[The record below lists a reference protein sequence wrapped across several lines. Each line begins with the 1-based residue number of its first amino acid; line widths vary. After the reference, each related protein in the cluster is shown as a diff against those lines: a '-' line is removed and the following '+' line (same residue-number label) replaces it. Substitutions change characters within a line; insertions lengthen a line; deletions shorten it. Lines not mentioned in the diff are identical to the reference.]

1 MITAKD
7 NPLPLPTSSDSASTL
22 QKLDKLGDYTSS
34 TDKMP
39 SLMIAPDVATMN
51 SDVNAL
57 DARLKTFAVS
67 SEVLMN
73 VLDKVA
79 KVHPYISD
87 AVLLFKAVITL
98 KLNRRDDN
106 IKLAPPLLRMQAMMS
121 VVVELQNVKET
132 NPAAR
137 DRIFLRDSMHELM
150 IQIASH
156 ITAFGN
162 YCDYYLKKH
171 FVVKLLKGQMY
182 DSCLAEFDTIF
193 EERQKDIEG
202 ALSVHTAMPTN
213 AAINEFTAIP
223 STTVLLAQAHA
234 HATPSERELKRYIE
248 AKGGVD
254 KFMLDERALEDLV
267 RIRRTHDQ
275 SVPGLV
281 AGDGVTGGSWRP
293 SYIRSSE
300 ELRSMSQPIRDYEP
314 ISGPRHPSYQPRA
327 VQAGA
332 VERGRRSSRGIIG
345 GRPSSRSHSTSP
357 GPPLRV
363 HGRFYP
369 AWRYGGPPIVLTKL
383 KVIRNELD
391 EDLKDGL
398 A

>member
-1 MITAKD
+1 M
-7 NPLPLPTSSDSASTL
+7 TL
-22 QKLDKLGDYTSS
+22 GGCT
-34 TDKMP
+34 
-39 SLMIAPDVATMN
+39 
-51 SDVNAL
+51 
-57 DARLKTFAVS
+57 
-67 SEVLMN
+67 
-73 VLDKVA
+73 
-79 KVHPYISD
+79 
-87 AVLLFKAVITL
+87 
-98 KLNRRDDN
+98 
-106 IKLAPPLLRMQAMMS
+106 
-121 VVVELQNVKET
+121 
-132 NPAAR
+132 
-137 DRIFLRDSMHELM
+137 
-150 IQIASH
+150 
-156 ITAFGN
+156 
-162 YCDYYLKKH
+162 
-171 FVVKLLKGQMY
+171 VKLLKGQMY
-182 DSCLAEFDTIF
+182 ESCLAEFATIF

-202 ALSVHTAMPTN
+202 ALSMHTAMPTN
-213 AAINEFTAIP
+213 ATINEFTAIP
-223 STTVLLAQAHA
+223 STTVLLAQAHTL
-234 HATPSERELKRYIE
+234 ATPSEKELKRYIE

-398 A
+398 ARNMFLFQRKLDLQKEKLLGRKATTATIVSEGNLEPHDRIVDPVSSFNPFISFRDLCIGQDLRFIWKDMVRGHVALLVSS